1 MTSPIKMFFPE
12 PAMLGKDME
21 FQSSAIN
28 LTIKRLPVPGG
39 KSGEG
44 VTVVTEAGCDCK
56 SKKIFLGVLARP
68 VDSTG
73 KQLRKK

>member
-44 VTVVTEAGCDCK
+44 VTVVTEAGRDCK
-56 SKKIFLGVLARP
+56 HKKYSWVVWPGLEIPAV
-68 VDSTG
+68 
-73 KQLRKK
+73 K